1 MDGKVFFPSLF
12 EALKEVEDAE
22 TYREVMDAVMN
33 YAFYSEEPSGLSPV
47 AKMVFVLVRPSIDAG
62 NAKQRAGK
70 LGAES
75 RWAARKGSQSA
86 DSETQQQEE
95 YEPEEE
101 MQEDDQQETAIMDA
115 DSCEQSEDFD
125 IVQDDSLP
133 SSATSASD
141 SNDSLPS
148 SAIMAK
154 NSKNGLPS
162 SAIAESDSTKT
173 NTKTNTKT
181 KTKTKTRTKTRT
193 ETGAAHSARSR
204 THAHGPHHAH
214 GAFGHVLLS
223 ESAYAELTARHG
235 VEDTEAA
242 IKVVDEYCENSGKT
256 YSNYSVALERW
267 GYDAAKERQLARS
280 KRASVGAANAGS
292 TGGFDARAYLLKKIE
307 QGECHE

>member
-33 YAFYSEEPSGLSPV
+33 YAFYSEEPSGLSSV

-86 DSETQQQEE
+86 DSETPQQEE

-101 MQEDDQQETAIMDA
+101 MQEDDRQEAAITDA
-115 DSCEQSEDFD
+115 DGCEQSGDFD

-133 SSATSASD
+133 SSATSASN
-141 SNDSLPS
+141 SNDS
-148 SAIMAK
+148 
-154 NSKNGLPS
+154 LPS

-173 NTKTNTKT
+173 NTKTKTRTKT
-181 KTKTKTRTKTRT
+181 RTETKTKTRAKTRT

-204 THAHGPHHAH
+204 THVHGP
-214 GAFGHVLLS
+214 FGHVLLS

-242 IKVVDEYCENSGKT
+242 IKAVDEYCESTGKV
-256 YSNYSVALERW
+256 YPNYSVALERW

-280 KRASVGAANAGS
+280 KRASVGAANEGS

-307 QGECHE
+307 QGECHG

>member
-86 DSETQQQEE
+86 DSELPQQEE

-101 MQEDDQQETAIMDA
+101 TQEGDRQETAIMDA
-115 DSCEQSEDFD
+115 DGCEQSEDFD
-125 IVQDDSLP
+125 IVEDDSLP
-133 SSATSASD
+133 SSATSTSD

-181 KTKTKTRTKTRT
+181 KTRTKTRT
-193 ETGAAHSARSR
+193 ETGAAHSARLR
-204 THAHGPHHAH
+204 THAHGPQHAH

-242 IKVVDEYCENSGKT
+242 IKAVDEYCESTGKV
-256 YSNYSVALERW
+256 YPSYSVALERW

-307 QGECHE
+307 QGECHG

>member
-1 MDGKVFFPSLF
+1 MFFPSLF

-33 YAFYSEEPSGLSPV
+33 YAFYSEEPSGLSSV

-86 DSETQQQEE
+86 DSETPQQEE

-101 MQEDDQQETAIMDA
+101 MQEDDRQEAAITDA
-115 DSCEQSEDFD
+115 DGCEQSEDFD

-133 SSATSASD
+133 SSATSASN

-154 NSKNGLPS
+154 NGKNGLPS

-173 NTKTNTKT
+173 NTKT
-181 KTKTKTRTKTRT
+181 KTRTKTRT
-193 ETGAAHSARSR
+193 DTGAAH
-204 THAHGPHHAH
+204 AHGP
-214 GAFGHVLLS
+214 FGHVLLS

-242 IKVVDEYCENSGKT
+242 IKAVDEYCESTGKV
-256 YSNYSVALERW
+256 YPNYSVALERW

-280 KRASVGAANAGS
+280 KRASVGAANEGS
-292 TGGFDARAYLLKKIE
+292 TGGFDARAYLQKK
-307 QGECHE
+307 

>member
-22 TYREVMDAVMN
+22 TYREAMDAVMN

-86 DSETQQQEE
+86 DSEIPQQEE
-95 YEPEEE
+95 YESEEE
-101 MQEDDQQETAIMDA
+101 TQEDDQQETAFMDS
-115 DSCEQSEDFD
+115 DSCEQSEDSD

-133 SSATSASD
+133 LSATSVSD
-141 SNDSLPS
+141 SNDFLPS

-154 NSKNGLPS
+154 NSKNGVPS

-173 NTKTNTKT
+173 NTKTRTKT
-181 KTKTKTRTKTRT
+181 KTRTETRTKTRT

-204 THAHGPHHAH
+204 THAHGP
-214 GAFGHVLLS
+214 FGHVLLS

-242 IKVVDEYCENSGKT
+242 IKAVDEYCESTGKV
-256 YSNYSVALERW
+256 YPNYSVALERW

-307 QGECHE
+307 QGECHG

>member
-12 EALKEVEDAE
+12 EALKEVDDAE
-22 TYREVMDAVMN
+22 TYREAMDAVMN

-86 DSETQQQEE
+86 DSETPQQEE

-101 MQEDDQQETAIMDA
+101 MQEDDQQEAAIMDA

-133 SSATSASD
+133 SSATGTSD

-173 NTKTNTKT
+173 NTKTN
-181 KTKTKTRTKTRT
+181 TKTKTRTKTRT

-242 IKVVDEYCENSGKT
+242 IKAVDEYCENSGKT

-307 QGECHE
+307 QGECHG

>member
-22 TYREVMDAVMN
+22 TYREAMDAVMN

-75 RWAARKGSQSA
+75 RWAARKGSQNA
-86 DSETQQQEE
+86 DSETPQQEE

-101 MQEDDQQETAIMDA
+101 TQEDDRQEATIMDS

-133 SSATSASD
+133 LSATSASD

-173 NTKTNTKT
+173 NTKTKTRTKT
-181 KTKTKTRTKTRT
+181 RTETKTKTRAKTRT

-204 THAHGPHHAH
+204 THAHGP
-214 GAFGHVLLS
+214 FGHVLLS
-223 ESAYAELTARHG
+223 ESAYAELTGRHG

-242 IKVVDEYCENSGKT
+242 IKAVDEYCESTGKV
-256 YSNYSVALERW
+256 YPNYSVALERW
-267 GYDAAKERQLARS
+267 GYDAVKERKLARS

-307 QGECHE
+307 QGECHG

>member
-33 YAFYSEEPSGLSPV
+33 YAFYSEEPSGLSSV

-86 DSETQQQEE
+86 DSETPQQEE

-101 MQEDDQQETAIMDA
+101 MQEDDRQEAAITDA
-115 DSCEQSEDFD
+115 DGCEQSEDFD
-125 IVQDDSLP
+125 IVQDDSLL
-133 SSATSASD
+133 SSATSASN

-154 NSKNGLPS
+154 NGKNGLPS
-162 SAIAESDSTKT
+162 SALAESDS
-173 NTKTNTKT
+173 TKTNTKT
-181 KTKTKTRTKTRT
+181 KTKTKTRTKTRTETKTKTRT

-204 THAHGPHHAH
+204 THAHGP
-214 GAFGHVLLS
+214 FGHVLLS

-242 IKVVDEYCENSGKT
+242 IKAVDEYCESTGKV
-256 YSNYSVALERW
+256 YPNYSVALERW

-280 KRASVGAANAGS
+280 KRVSVGAANAGS

-307 QGECHE
+307 QGECHG

>member
-22 TYREVMDAVMN
+22 TYREAMDAVMN
-33 YAFYSEEPSGLSPV
+33 YAFYGEEPSGLSPV

-62 NAKQRAGK
+62 NAKRSAGK

-86 DSETQQQEE
+86 DSETPQQDE
-95 YEPEEE
+95 YEPEDGR
-101 MQEDDQQETAIMDA
+101 QEAAIMDA
-115 DSCEQSEDFD
+115 DGCEQSEDFAV
-125 IVQDDSLP
+125 VQDDSMP

-141 SNDSLPS
+141 SNDSLLS

-154 NSKNGLPS
+154 NSKNGLLS

-173 NTKTNTKT
+173 NTKTKT

-204 THAHGPHHAH
+204 AHAHGPQHAH

-235 VEDTEAA
+235 VKDTEAA
-242 IKVVDEYCENSGKT
+242 IKAVDEYCENSGKT
-256 YSNYSVALERW
+256 YSNYSVVLERW

-280 KRASVGAANAGS
+280 KRAPVGVTNAGS
-292 TGGFDARAYLLKKIE
+292 AGSFDARAYLLKKIE

>member
-22 TYREVMDAVMN
+22 TYREAMDAVMN
-33 YAFYSEEPSGLSPV
+33 YAFYGEEPSGLSPV
-47 AKMVFVLVRPSIDAG
+47 AKMVFVLVRPSVDAG

-75 RWAARKGSQSA
+75 RWAARKGGQSA
-86 DSETQQQEE
+86 DSETPQQEE

-101 MQEDDQQETAIMDA
+101 TQEDGQQEAAIMDA
-115 DSCEQSEDFD
+115 DGCEQSEDFE
-125 IVQDDSLP
+125 VEQDDSLP
-133 SSATSASD
+133 LSAKSASD

-173 NTKTNTKT
+173 
-181 KTKTKTRTKTRT
+181 KTKTKTRTKTKTKTRT
-193 ETGAAHSARSR
+193 ETGAAH
-204 THAHGPHHAH
+204 AHGPQHAH

-223 ESAYAELTARHG
+223 GSAYAELTARHG

-242 IKVVDEYCENSGKT
+242 IKAVDEYCESTGKE
-256 YSNYSVALERW
+256 YPNYSVALERW

-307 QGECHE
+307 QGECHG

>member
-33 YAFYSEEPSGLSPV
+33 YAFYSEEPSGLSSV

-86 DSETQQQEE
+86 DSETPQQEE
-95 YEPEEE
+95 YDPEEE
-101 MQEDDQQETAIMDA
+101 MQEADQQEAAITDA
-115 DSCEQSEDFD
+115 DGCEQSEDFE
-125 IVQDDSLP
+125 VEQD
-133 SSATSASD
+133 
-141 SNDSLPS
+141 DSLPS

-154 NSKNGLPS
+154 NGKNGLPS

-173 NTKTNTKT
+173 NTKTKTRTKT
-181 KTKTKTRTKTRT
+181 RTETKTKTRAKTRT

-204 THAHGPHHAH
+204 THAHGP
-214 GAFGHVLLS
+214 FGHVLLS

-242 IKVVDEYCENSGKT
+242 IKAVDEYCESTGKV
-256 YSNYSVALERW
+256 YPNYSVALERW

-280 KRASVGAANAGS
+280 KRVSVGAANAGS

-307 QGECHE
+307 QGECHG